1 MNDAIASIYSKQ
13 LGGELPYFSGNS
25 GQWGGGGILQ
35 TIARFAFP
43 LLKRI
48 AGVAANTAEDVIYDR
63 KSFKDSLIDNA
74 MNEVA
79 NKNFNNNKRKSRSIN
94 RVGKKKKSRKDALS

>member
-1 MNDAIASIYSKQ
+1 MNHAIASTYSKQ

-25 GQWGGGGILQ
+25 GQWGGGILQ

-74 MNEVA
+74 MNEVT
-79 NKNFNNNKRKSRSIN
+79 NTNFNKRKSRSIN
-94 RVGKKKKSRKDALS
+94 RVGKKKKNNSRKDALS

>member
-1 MNDAIASIYSKQ
+1 MNDVIASIYSNQ
-13 LGGELPYFSGNS
+13 LGEDLPYFSGNS

-74 MNEVA
+74 MNEVT
-79 NKNFNNNKRKSRSIN
+79 NNNNKRKSRSIN

>member
-13 LGGELPYFSGNS
+13 LGGDLPYFAGNS
-25 GQWGGGGILQ
+25 GQWGGGILQ

-74 MNEVA
+74 MNEVSG
-79 NKNFNNNKRKSRSIN
+79 NKRKSSIN
-94 RVGKKKKSRKDALS
+94 RKKKKKISRRDALS